1 MTLPRFPARPRVLV
15 FVAAVLVFGL
25 GLGYRLGEPD
35 IENDEAIYTWSVEK
49 MLDSGDWL
57 TPRTIPGETPF
68 LEKPPLK
75 FWLVAAPIRAGILP
89 RTPFGLRFVDALLGA
104 IAFGYVALFG
114 YRLGGPACAIA
125 SPLILFG
132 LRDLILLHGLRS
144 NNMEAPLVA
153 AYGGGLYHFVRWR
166 EDGRRRDAVIV
177 GAWFTLAFMTK
188 FAAAAFMPLVA
199 LGAFALPQGGSTNG
213 RTPKPLPAAVADW
226 AWTAAIAAG
235 VSAPWFIYQYL
246 REGWALIDTMFLMH
260 VFARFT
266 GHLDPQHLH
275 SGTYYLEHIVR
286 SLREARSDW
295 LVAAG
300 AGLLLYRI
308 ARRRDAIAWLV
319 LLWAAVPLAIMS
331 GLSSKL
337 FHYAYPFLPP
347 FALAG
352 GLALAAPIDLL
363 RGPLERLAARL
374 EAAPLWGLHGLLARP
389 AVRYAALTIGAL
401 AIVVAGITLMFGPT
415 RIWISGVPLRNS
427 SVVRPLAIGIAAV
440 AIARAWRY
448 ALTLAPVALMALL
461 PLGGARET
469 LLRASRPGHAL
480 RTLGDCARPLVAA
493 GRLAGGAYGVS
504 ELGTPHSYY
513 YYFLP
518 TGQFVEPV
526 TDWALIE
533 QAIHE
538 PGAQR
543 PIVLSHDA
551 FMRLALAL
559 TRDSRPM
566 PPAIRTPPGWVVLL
580 PGPLGACA
588 DAAVL
593 AGGRSV
599 GGSYGGPR

>member
-1 MTLPRFPARPRVLV
+1 VPHPRFIARPAALV
-15 FVAAVLVFGL
+15 FATAVLIFGL
-25 GLGYRLGEPD
+25 ALCYRLGVPD
-35 IENDEAIYTWSVEK
+35 IENDEAIYTYSVEK

-75 FWLVAAPIRAGILP
+75 FWMVAAPIRVGVLP
-89 RTPFGLRFVDALLGA
+89 RSPFGLRFVDALLGA
-104 IAFGYVALFG
+104 LAFGYVALFG
-114 YRLGGPACAIA
+114 YRLGGLACAVA
-125 SPLILFG
+125 SPLVLFG
-132 LRDLILLHGLRS
+132 IRDLVLLHGLRS
-144 NNMEAPLVA
+144 NNMEAALVA
-153 AYGGGLYHFVRWR
+153 AYAGGLYHFVRWR
-166 EDGRRRDAVIV
+166 EDGRRRDALIV

-188 FAAAAFMPLVA
+188 FVAAAFMPLVA
-199 LGAFALPQGGSTNG
+199 LGAFALPQEGHA
-213 RTPKPLPAAVADW
+213 PKPFRAAVADW
-226 AWTAAIAAG
+226 GWTAAIAAA
-235 VSAPWFIYQYL
+235 VSAPWFVYQYL

-275 SGTYYLEHIVR
+275 PGSYYLVNIVG
-286 SLREARSDW
+286 SLRDARTEW

-308 ARRRDAIAWLV
+308 VKRRDATAWLV
-319 LLWAAVPLAIMS
+319 LLWAAVPLSIMS

-337 FHYAYPFLPP
+337 YHYAYPFLPP

-352 GLALAAPIDLL
+352 GLALAAPLGVL

-374 EAAPLWGLHGLLARP
+374 EASRLWGVNGVARRP
-389 AVRYAALTIGAL
+389 AVRYAALTVAVL
-401 AIVVAGITLMFGPT
+401 AVVVAGIALMFGST
-415 RIWISGVPLRNS
+415 RVWVFGVPLRNS
-427 SVVRPLAIGIAAV
+427 SVVRPLAIAVAAV
-440 AIARAWRY
+440 AIARAWRH
-448 ALTLAPVALMALL
+448 ALTVAPVALLALL
-461 PLGGARET
+461 PLAGARET
-469 LLRASRPGHAL
+469 LIYASRQGHAL
-480 RTLGDCARPLVAA
+480 RTLGDCARPLAA
-493 GRLAGGAYGVS
+493 SGRIAGGAYGVS
-504 ELGTPHSYY
+504 AIGTPHSYY
-513 YYFLP
+513 YYFLS
-518 TGQFVEPV
+518 TGEFVEPV
-526 TDWALIE
+526 TEWALLE
-533 QAIHE
+533 QAIRQ

-551 FMRLALAL
+551 YMNLAFAL

-599 GGSYGGPR
+599 GGSYGGP